1 MNHTATLL
9 VPRVL
14 ALPTFSQA
22 PEAGEGNVTLIS
34 EPGGPETHSDAHIA
48 SGGSGWESVT
58 SELPVRQKT
67 AVLRLS
73 LPSGSATVD
82 VDDIVLT
89 PPEGPPRRWTF

>member
-9 VPRVL
+9 VPLVL

-22 PEAGEGNVTLIS
+22 PEAGGGNVPLIG
-34 EPGGPETHSDAHIA
+34 EPGGPETHSVPSTV

-58 SELPVRQKT
+58 SDLPVRQKT
-67 AVLRLS
+67 AFLRLS
-73 LPSGSATVD
+73 LPSGSAAVD
-82 VDDIVLT
+82 ADDIVLT